1 MGDCDGDFEGLEIV
15 GKAEGDMVGVVMGV
29 EVVGREVGL

>member
-1 MGDCDGDFEGLEIV
+1 MGDCDGIVEGLEIV
-15 GKAEGDMVGVVMGV
+15 GRAEGDIVGVEMGV